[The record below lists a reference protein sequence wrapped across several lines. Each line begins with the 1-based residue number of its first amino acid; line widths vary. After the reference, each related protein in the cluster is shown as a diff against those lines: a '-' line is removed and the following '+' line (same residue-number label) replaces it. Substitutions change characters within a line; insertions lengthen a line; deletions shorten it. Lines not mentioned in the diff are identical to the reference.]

1 MKDIDLSRIT
11 ELENHI
17 DDLAL
22 EEMINILEERVRGY
36 SKAETTTY
44 HQIARWLRELQKY
57 RKKYP
62 QDRISSEVD

>member
-22 EEMINILEERVRGY
+22 EEMINGLEEQAGEHSNGV
-36 SKAETTTY
+36 STTY
-44 HQIARWLRELQKY
+44 HQIAKWLRELQKY